1 MIVVTGAT
9 GNVGRELVG
18 TLAAEGARVTATS
31 RRIADGDVPQGVR
44 AWPAD
49 LADAESLR
57 AVLDGADALFLH
69 DGGLSAHLLDVPHLM
84 DVAKAGGVRRVV
96 LLSSLGVVTRPE
108 SVSHGGIGRAID
120 EAVRQSGLEWTI
132 LRPNGFHSNAYAW
145 AESVRTQRTVA
156 APFGDVAL
164 PTVDPADIAAVAAV
178 ALREDGHAGQTYEL
192 TGPAPVTPRQQAAA
206 VGASLGEPV
215 RFVELGRDEARAHLL
230 GFMPE
235 PVADTTLDVLGS
247 PTPAE
252 QRVSPDIE
260 RVTGRA
266 AGTFA
271 DWARRNAAA
280 FR

>member
-9 GNVGRELVG
+9 GNVGRELVR
-18 TLAAEGARVTATS
+18 TLAADGTRVTATS

-132 LRPNGFHSNAYAW
+132 LRPNGFHSNAFAW
-145 AESVRTQRTVA
+145 AESVRAQRTVA
-156 APFGDVAL
+156 APFGDVGL

-178 ALREDGHAGQTYEL
+178 ALREGGHAGLAYEL
-192 TGPAPVTPRQQAAA
+192 TGPVPVTPRQQAAA
-206 VGASLGEPV
+206 LGTALGEPV
-215 RFVELGRDEARAHLL
+215 RFVELGRDEARTHLL
-230 GFMPE
+230 RFMPE

-266 AGTFA
+266 PGTFA

>member
-9 GNVGRELVG
+9 GNVGRELVR
-18 TLAAEGARVTATS
+18 TLAADGTRVTATS

-120 EAVRQSGLEWTI
+120 QAVRQSGLEWTI
-132 LRPNGFHSNAYAW
+132 LRPNGFHSNAFAW
-145 AESVRTQRTVA
+145 AESVRAQRTVA
-156 APFGDVAL
+156 APFGDVGL

-178 ALREDGHAGQTYEL
+178 ALREGGHAGLAYEL
-192 TGPAPVTPRQQAAA
+192 TGPVPVTPRQQAAA
-206 VGASLGEPV
+206 LGTALGEPV
-215 RFVELGRDEARAHLL
+215 RFVELGRDEARTHLL
-230 GFMPE
+230 RFMPE

-266 AGTFA
+266 PGTFA

>member
-9 GNVGRELVG
+9 GNVGRELVR
-18 TLAAEGARVTATS
+18 TLAADGTRVTATS

-132 LRPNGFHSNAYAW
+132 LRPNGFHSNAFAW
-145 AESVRTQRTVA
+145 AESVRAQRTVA
-156 APFGDVAL
+156 APFGDIGL

-178 ALREDGHAGQTYEL
+178 ALREGGHAGLAYEL
-192 TGPAPVTPRQQAAA
+192 TGPVPVTPRQQAAA
-206 VGASLGEPV
+206 LGTALGEPV
-215 RFVELGRDEARAHLL
+215 RFVELGRDEARTHLL
-230 GFMPE
+230 RFMPE

-266 AGTFA
+266 PGTFA

>member
-132 LRPNGFHSNAYAW
+132 LRPNGFHSNAFAW

-164 PTVDPADIAAVAAV
+164 PTVDPTDIAAVAAV
-178 ALREDGHAGQTYEL
+178 ALREDGHAGQAYEL